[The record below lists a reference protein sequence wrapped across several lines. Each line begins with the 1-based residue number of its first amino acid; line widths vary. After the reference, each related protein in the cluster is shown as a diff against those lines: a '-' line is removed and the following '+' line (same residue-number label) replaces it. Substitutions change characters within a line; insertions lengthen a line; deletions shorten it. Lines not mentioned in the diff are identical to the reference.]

1 MTKTFNELRS
11 EAKALG
17 INTKGMS
24 KNSIENAIARL
35 TETVTEA
42 EVEAA
47 VTIEKEEEID
57 LAKIDAVLEAAKRP
71 GRPVVQGSARQLR
84 LAELEAKR
92 AAGQLRRGR
101 PTVEGSERQ
110 KRLAAIEAKR
120 AAGIEIKPGR
130 PKMTKVEE
138 VPVAAPEMI
147 DGAGI

>member
-42 EVEAA
+42 A
-47 VTIEKEEEID
+47 VTIEKEEEEID

-138 VPVAAPEMI
+138 VPVAAPEMV